1 MELKTINLSLTT
13 LGKVIAQ
20 LSKGKSKSNS
30 NLLKGDKEHI
40 PYRESNLTRILQD
53 SLGGNTN
60 TWIIATISPWD
71 NCTEES
77 LSTLKFADRA
87 KQVMQRVKINKIFA
101 TNDKLVNKL
110 QSEIKHLR
118 EVLNI
123 RRNGGK

>member
-1 MELKTINLSLTT
+1 MY
-13 LGKVIAQ
+13 
-20 LSKGKSKSNS
+20 
-30 NLLKGDKEHI
+30 I

-60 TWIIATISPWD
+60 TWIIATVSPWD
-71 NCTEES
+71 NWTEET

-87 KQVMQRVKINKIFA
+87 KQVMHKVKANKMLA
-101 TNDKLVNKL
+101 SSDKLVNKL

-118 EVLNI
+118 EILNI